1 MTILTSANGS
11 LPLTLRKGETLVI
24 RNYSGVESVLGSS
37 VGREDA
43 SSSIGAG
50 AVVYG
55 PQTSDVSV
63 VISTTGS
70 MDFSTVMGDP
80 TPNSAQATVTRDS
93 STGAITGL
101 IDPLTGR
108 ELASSVRARIYCRQ
122 PAGGASTAFGTAVA
136 QVRWYVPFGGQ
147 TVQVRCVYR
156 NDATGADLITADTA
170 ATSGRSFSELNP
182 LTAAGSAA
190 TFVTA
195 GAGITV
201 AAAASAA
208 VPRLGR
214 SAWMTVDVIEDAGR
228 PGWGTIYVRSQFTSG
243 GRAIIL
249 GADPAP
255 AEFLAAATL
264 FKCPIDFRAG
274 LTPITGALDGSTV
287 QNYSNRPFW
296 IEVRTLGG
304 DVRTVAAFG
313 DSRVSGVGT
322 EGGQY
327 GWAQRACSDLNAQGL
342 PVGYEN
348 WGLASTTS
356 DTFLD
361 RLNARLAVGDCP
373 DVVLWQPGSNNDTN
387 AWTEA
392 VVSAQIARMIEAK
405 EKVESLGGVFV
416 PVTMFPSAGANT
428 DDKVTQW
435 LRLNSAARACRHY
448 IEFDVAPFNN
458 GAAIPAVPNDMTVD
472 GTHINATWQ
481 QVLASIAAHSI
492 RQAAQL

>member
-1 MTILTSANGS
+1 MPIDKQKGPGGVSASYGKRETRAAFDLTKTYDKSLYLNSGGS
-11 LPLTLRKGETLVI
+11 I
-24 RNYSGVESVLGSS
+24 
-37 VGREDA
+37 
-43 SSSIGAG
+43 IGPDG
-50 AVVYG
+50 LAVS
-55 PQTSDVSV
+55 TSQ
-63 VISTTGS
+63 
-70 MDFSTVMGDP
+70 FKP
-80 TPNSAQATVTRDS
+80 
-93 STGAITGL
+93 
-101 IDPLTGR
+101 
-108 ELASSVRARIYCRQ
+108 RIYGRQ
-122 PAGGASTAFGTAVA
+122 PVGNTSMPFGTAVA
-136 QVRWYVPFGGQ
+136 QQRLYVPFGGQ

-156 NDATGADLITADTA
+156 NDATGADLITAATA

-201 AAAASAA
+201 AAAASSA

-214 SAWMTVDVIEDAGR
+214 SAWMTVNVIEDSTR
-228 PGWGTIYVRSQFTSG
+228 PGWGTIYVRSQNTSG
-243 GRAIIL
+243 GRAIVL

-255 AEFLAAATL
+255 ADFLAAATL

-274 LTPITGALDGSTV
+274 LAPITGALDGSTV

-322 EGGQY
+322 EGDQY

-361 RLNARLAVGDCP
+361 RLNARLALGDCP
-373 DVVLWQPGSNNDTN
+373 DIVLWQPGSNNDAG

-392 VVSAQIARMIEAK
+392 VVSAQIARMFEAK
-405 EKVESLGGVFV
+405 ALVEAMGSVFV
-416 PVTMFPSAGANT
+416 PFTLFPSAGADT
-428 DDKVTQW
+428 ADEVVQW
-435 LRLNSAARACRHY
+435 QRLNAAVRSCLY
-448 IEFDVAPFNN
+448 FIDLDIPPFNN
-458 GAAIPAVPNDMTVD
+458 GAAIPTVPSYLTVD
-472 GTHINATWQ
+472 GTHINSEGQ
-481 QVLASIAAHSI
+481 QMLSEAANRVLKAAI
-492 RQAAQL
+492 GY

>member
-1 MTILTSANGS
+1 MPKISTSTSIVVPAGQRLMIQGIGAQATATVNPGSLGQIYDVSANGQDFFGPFDRATNVS
-11 LPLTLRKGETLVI
+11 IQIT
-24 RNYSGVESVLGSS
+24 SGSVTYNTIDESAVSAMTAGGQVFTPTGQVV
-37 VGREDA
+37 VGDA
-43 SSSIGAG
+43 RGVRPSF
-50 AVVYG
+50 YG
-55 PQTSDVSV
+55 
-63 VISTTGS
+63 
-70 MDFSTVMGDP
+70 
-80 TPNSAQATVTRDS
+80 
-93 STGAITGL
+93 
-101 IDPLTGR
+101 
-108 ELASSVRARIYCRQ
+108 RQ

-136 QVRWYVPFGGQ
+136 QGRWYVPFGGQ
-147 TVQVRCVYR
+147 TVQVRCGYR

-182 LTAAGSAA
+182 LTAAGAAA
-190 TFVTA
+190 TFVTS
-195 GAGITV
+195 GSGVTV

-214 SAWMTVDVIEDAGR
+214 SAWMTVNVIEDAGR

-274 LTPITGALDGSTV
+274 LTPITGTLDGSTV
-287 QNYSNRPFW
+287 LNYSNRPFW
-296 IEVRTLGG
+296 IEIRTLGG

-322 EGGQY
+322 EGDQY
-327 GWAQRACSDLNAQGL
+327 GWAQRACSDLNDQGL

-373 DVVLWQPGSNNDTN
+373 DVVLWQPGSNNDAS

-392 VVSAQIARMIEAK
+392 VVTAQIARMLEAK
-405 EKVESLGGVFV
+405 EKVEALGGVFV
-416 PVTMFPSAGANT
+416 PCTMFPSAGANT
-428 DDKVTQW
+428 TDKAAQW
-435 LRLNSAARACRHY
+435 SRLNQAARSGRY
-448 IEFDVAPFNN
+448 FIEFDVPPFNN
-458 GAAIPAVPNDMTVD
+458 GAAIPALPTELTTD
-472 GTHINATWQ
+472 GTHLSDTWQ
-481 QVLASIAAHSI
+481 QVLAGYAAPVI
-492 RQAAQL
+492 RRIVGQ

>member
-1 MTILTSANGS
+1 MPTTVRYIGAAERYSELPITGS
-11 LPLTLRKGETLVI
+11 QQVWLRGQHGQVPTGLV
-24 RNYSGVESVLGSS
+24 RAYLATGMFERLEGSDFGHGLGS
-37 VGREDA
+37 GIR
-43 SSSIGAG
+43 
-50 AVVYG
+50 
-55 PQTSDVSV
+55 P
-63 VISTTGS
+63 
-70 MDFSTVMGDP
+70 
-80 TPNSAQATVTRDS
+80 
-93 STGAITGL
+93 
-101 IDPLTGR
+101 
-108 ELASSVRARIYCRQ
+108 RIYSRQ
-122 PAGGASTAFGTAVA
+122 PAGGVSTAFGTAVA
-136 QVRWYVPFGGQ
+136 QGRWYVPFGGQ

-182 LTAAGSAA
+182 LTDAGAAA

-214 SAWMTVDVIEDAGR
+214 SAWMTVNVIEDAGR

-327 GWAQRACSDLNAQGL
+327 GWAQRACSDLNAMGL

-361 RLNARLAVGDCP
+361 RLNARLALGDCP
-373 DVVLWQPGSNNDTN
+373 DIVLWQPGSNNDAG
-387 AWTEA
+387 AWTEP
-392 VVSAQIARMIEAK
+392 VVSAQITRMIEAK
-405 EKVESLGGVFV
+405 EKVEALGGVFV
-416 PVTMFPSAGANT
+416 PATMFPSAGANT
-428 DDKVTQW
+428 ADKVAQW
-435 LRLNSAARACRHY
+435 RRLNSAARACRHY

-458 GAAIPAVPNDMTVD
+458 GAAIPAVPNELTVD

-481 QVLASIAAHSI
+481 QFIAEIAAPVIRSI
-492 RQAAQL
+492 IGS

>member
-24 RNYSGVESVLGSS
+24 RNYSGSDVVSGSTVLRETVGDGSV
-37 VGREDA
+37 
-43 SSSIGAG
+43 I
-50 AVVYG
+50 YG
-55 PQTSDVSV
+55 PQTSDATVNLS
-63 VISTTGS
+63 STGQL
-70 MDFSTVMGDP
+70 DYITVMGDP
-80 TPNSAQATVTRDS
+80 TPTTTPSLIVRDS
-93 STGAITGL
+93 AGLPTGL
-101 IDPLTGR
+101 IDPLTGQAVGAR
-108 ELASSVRARIYCRQ
+108 YVRPKLYGRL
-122 PAGGASTAFGTAVA
+122 PVGGASTAFGTAVA
-136 QVRWYVPFGGQ
+136 QGRWYVPFGGQ

-214 SAWMTVDVIEDAGR
+214 SAWMTVNVIEDAGR

-243 GRAIIL
+243 GRASIL

-287 QNYSNRPFW
+287 LNYSNRPFW
-296 IEVRTLGG
+296 IEIRTLGG

-348 WGLASTTS
+348 WGLASSNS

-361 RLNARLAVGDCP
+361 RLNARLALGDCP
-373 DVVLWQPGSNNDTN
+373 DVVLWQPGSNNDAS

-405 EKVESLGGVFV
+405 EKVEALGGVFV

-428 DDKVTQW
+428 TDKAAQW
-435 LRLNSAARACRHY
+435 NRLNQAARSSRY
-448 IEFDVAPFNN
+448 FVEFDVAPFNN

-472 GTHINATWQ
+472 GTHINPTWQ
-481 QVLASIAAHSI
+481 QVLANIAAPVI
-492 RQAAQL
+492 RLACA

>member
-1 MTILTSANGS
+1 MPTIYTSTAIVVPAGQKLTVQASNAVVTINPGS
-11 LPLTLRKGETLVI
+11 L
-24 RNYSGVESVLGSS
+24 
-37 VGREDA
+37 
-43 SSSIGAG
+43 
-50 AVVYG
+50 
-55 PQTSDVSV
+55 
-63 VISTTGS
+63 
-70 MDFSTVMGDP
+70 
-80 TPNSAQATVTRDS
+80 AQIYT
-93 STGAITGL
+93 
-101 IDPLTGR
+101 LTGGDTDTFGPFDR
-108 ELASSVRARIYCRQ
+108 ATNVSIQITSGSVTYNTIDESAVSAMTAGGQVFTPTGQVVVGDARGVRPSFYSRI
-122 PAGGASTAFGTAVA
+122 PVGGASTAFGTAVA
-136 QVRWYVPFGGQ
+136 QGRWYVPFGGQ
-147 TVQVRCVYR
+147 TVQVRCGYR

-214 SAWMTVDVIEDAGR
+214 SAWMTVNVIEDAGR

-264 FKCPIDFRAG
+264 FRCPIDFRAG

-287 QNYSNRPFW
+287 LNYSNHPFW
-296 IEVRTLGG
+296 IEIRTLGG

-313 DSRVSGVGT
+313 DSRVSGIGT

-327 GWAQRACSDLNAQGL
+327 GWAQRACSDLNAMGL

-348 WGLASTTS
+348 WGLASSNS

-361 RLNARLAVGDCP
+361 RLNARLALGDCP
-373 DVVLWQPGSNNDTN
+373 DIVLWQPGSNNDAG

-416 PVTMFPSAGANT
+416 PFALFPSAGANT
-428 DDKVTQW
+428 ADKVAQW
-435 LRLNSAARACRHY
+435 RRLNAAARSMRY
-448 IEFDVAPFNN
+448 FVDFDVAPFNN

-472 GTHINATWQ
+472 GTHINPTWQ
-481 QVLASIAAHSI
+481 QVLANIAAPVI
-492 RQAAQL
+492 RRACA

>member
-1 MTILTSANGS
+1 MPDIGQGNNAKLILA
-11 LPLTLRKGETLVI
+11 PGEVYRVTAVGTATVQAAYGAPSGTTTVTAASRDFGPYDAHAKLVI
-24 RNYSGVESVLGSS
+24 TASSGPVNYQLRQGMSPVLVGEYGQLTTPDGQAVS
-37 VGREDA
+37 VGGPSRR
-43 SSSIGAG
+43 SN
-50 AVVYG
+50 VYG
-55 PQTSDVSV
+55 
-63 VISTTGS
+63 
-70 MDFSTVMGDP
+70 
-80 TPNSAQATVTRDS
+80 
-93 STGAITGL
+93 
-101 IDPLTGR
+101 
-108 ELASSVRARIYCRQ
+108 RQ

-136 QVRWYVPFGGQ
+136 QGRWYAPFGGK

-182 LTAAGSAA
+182 LTAAGAAA

-195 GAGITV
+195 GSGVTV
-201 AAAASAA
+201 AAAPSAS

-214 SAWMTVDVIEDAGR
+214 SPWMTVNVIEDSTR

-243 GRAIIL
+243 GRAIVL
-249 GADPAP
+249 GADPAS
-255 AEFLAAATL
+255 ADFLAAATL

-274 LTPITGALDGSTV
+274 LTPITGTLDGSTV
-287 QNYSNRPFW
+287 LNYSNRPFW
-296 IEVRTLGG
+296 IEIRTLGG

-348 WGLASTTS
+348 WGLASSTS

-373 DVVLWQPGSNNDTN
+373 DVVLWLPGSNNDTN

-405 EKVESLGGVFV
+405 EKVEALGGAFV

-428 DDKVTQW
+428 ADKVAQW
-435 LRLNSAARACRHY
+435 RRLNNAARACRHY
-448 IEFDVAPFNN
+448 VEFDVAPFNN

-481 QVLASIAAHSI
+481 QVLANIAAPVI
-492 RQAAQL
+492 RSALWI